1 MSASRIDTDK
11 DPIAQAAIAWWI
23 ELRSG
28 EGGAA
33 ALDACRQWRAA
44 DPRHEHAWARLESF
58 AHAVRDV
65 PSDFAHTHLVGAAT
79 ARQRSRSHGQQRR
92 ALLKG
97 MAAVAVLGGTGAAA
111 YEWTPWQRL
120 VADYSTRVGE
130 RRRVLL
136 PDDIRMDLASD
147 TAVSSAFH
155 DGRRELTLWRGEM
168 GVAVRCDRGVSP
180 LVVNVDGSRVEVDNA
195 HFSLWRQASEMRV
208 DVYEGSLRVSAQD
221 GEPRVLAAGAALYR
235 KAGSWH
241 EAVAQNNR
249 AAWMDGLLVANGD
262 RLAEVVA
269 QLARYRHGML
279 SVSPEVAD
287 LSVSGVFP
295 LDDTDGA
302 LNMLQHVLPITIKR
316 WGRWWVRINGA
327 EGPARQRSA

>member
-1 MSASRIDTDK
+1 MG
-11 DPIAQAAIAWWI
+11 DPIAQAAIAWWVK
-23 ELRSG
+23 LQSG

-44 DPRHEHAWARLESF
+44 DPRHEHAWARLERF
-58 AHAVRDV
+58 AHAVRDI
-65 PSDFAHTHLVGAAT
+65 PSDFAHTHLVDAAT
-79 ARQRSRSHGQQRR
+79 ARQHSRSHGRQRR

-147 TAVSSAFH
+147 TAVSSVFH
-155 DGRRELTLWRGEM
+155 DGQRELTLWRGEM
-168 GVAVRCDRGVSP
+168 GIAVRRDLGVSP
-180 LVVNVDGSRVEVDNA
+180 LLVNIDGSRVEVNHA
-195 HFSLWRQASEMRV
+195 HFSLWRQASGMRV

-221 GEPRVLAAGAALYR
+221 SEPRVLSAGAALYR

-241 EAVAQNNR
+241 EAAAQNSR
-249 AAWMDGLLVANGD
+249 AAWMDGLLVANDD
-262 RLAEVVA
+262 RLAEVIA
-269 QLARYRHGML
+269 QLARYRRGML

-302 LNMLQHVLPITIKR
+302 LDMLQHVLPITIKR
-316 WGRWWVRINGA
+316 WGAWWVRVDSA
-327 EGPARQRSA
+327 EKPAQQRSA